1 MVRTLNW
8 SNLLDLWILARLAL
22 GFSAFALVTVGA
34 TTAARLAW
42 RWRADDSGRRQLAA
56 ERKAELVAT
65 TLQVAMVF
73 SVAGVVLTALMADRL
88 TQTIRGAMCAY
99 GVLASTGAGFAALGA
114 SCFAALGSALWWSLH
129 RFDVSLRRPVL
140 TRRKLIA
147 AIGVAGLVALD
158 TFLTLR
164 FVLQL
169 DFEVIASC
177 CSVFL
182 DGDVAAFRAGSLP
195 LSRSSVGLLG
205 TVAVG
210 VAMVSSLAAAARPG
224 AMRGFLA
231 AVGSLLGGALGFA
244 AVTWIVAPHV
254 YATPF
259 HVCPFCLLNSTGW
272 WVGWILFP
280 CIGVGTALGLA
291 IGVVELNRRVA
302 GEPEVTDALVGR
314 LGRGAAIAWGFGLVV
329 GLGIVL
335 GYLLRS
341 GGVSVFGEVG

>member
-1 MVRTLNW
+1 MARTLNW
-8 SNLLDLWILARLAL
+8 SNLLDLWILARLVL
-22 GFSAFALVTVGA
+22 GFSALGLVAVGGA
-34 TTAARLAW
+34 VAARLAW

-73 SVAGVVLTALMADRL
+73 SVGGVVLTALMADRL

-114 SCFAALGSALWWSLH
+114 SCLAALGSALWWVLH
-129 RFDVSLRRPVL
+129 RFDLSLRRPVL

-147 AIGVAGLVALD
+147 AIGVAGLVAVDAL
-158 TFLTLR
+158 LTLR

-182 DGDVAAFRAGSLP
+182 DGDAAAFHAAKLP

-205 TVAVG
+205 TLAAG
-210 VAMVSSLAAAARPG
+210 VAMISSLAAAARPG
-224 AMRGFLA
+224 AMRGLLA
-231 AVGSLLGGALGFA
+231 AVGALLGGLLGFA

-254 YATPF
+254 YATPY
-259 HVCPFCLLNSTGW
+259 HVCPFCLLSATGW
-272 WVGWILFP
+272 WIGWILFP
-280 CIGVGTALGLA
+280 SIGVGTALGLA
-291 IGVVELNRRVA
+291 IGVIELNRRVA

-314 LGRGAAIAWGFGLVV
+314 LGRAAALAWGFGLVV
-329 GLGIVL
+329 ALGVVL
-335 GYLLRS
+335 GYLVRS